1 MMKNV
6 MLAMIRFYQR
16 QLPLIHG
23 NLGTTILAPAW
34 YFKKKG
40 CRVDWTACNDRFD
53 DLARSS
59 DVCILYYRWHKK
71 WKLGA
76 HFVTVQYQDNR
87 FVGYNTYSNS
97 KGPDDW
103 TESLDGFLK
112 QRKYFGSVLICIK
125 DKR

>member
-1 MMKNV
+1 
-6 MLAMIRFYQR
+6 MILDR
-16 QLPLIHG
+16 
-23 NLGTTILAPAW
+23 
-34 YFKKKG
+34 KK
-40 CRVDWTACNDRFD
+40 FD
-53 DLARSS
+53 EVAKES
-59 DVCILYYRWHKK
+59 DVCIVFYRWRKK

-103 TESLDGFLK
+103 TESLEGFLK